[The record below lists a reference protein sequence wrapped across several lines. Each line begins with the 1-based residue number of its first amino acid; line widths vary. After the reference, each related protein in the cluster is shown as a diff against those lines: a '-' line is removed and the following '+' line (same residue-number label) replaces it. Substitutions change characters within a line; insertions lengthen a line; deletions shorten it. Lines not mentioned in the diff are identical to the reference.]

1 MSATLISNARIFNG
15 VSVVTDSGHVL
26 IESGRISRISLRDPL
41 PIPEGC
47 TVVDATGCTLLP
59 GLIDAHVHVYQDVN
73 LLETAIQYGVTTVL
87 DMHNEP
93 EWFQDISK
101 VTKQRNDVSDV
112 KSCGFGATIK
122 DGWPAAI
129 VKLVSQEPKVEERI
143 SKWPNLTDRA
153 SIEGFI
159 ARNRAAGASFTKL
172 MQEDG
177 HTMNLPFPTI
187 PVPTPSVE
195 IQRAIVDASHENG
208 MLTIAHALTN
218 HSTLSVLEA
227 GVDGLAHASIEPINE
242 QVVKA
247 FKKNNAFL
255 VPTLAVHASCSGEE
269 QESREKFSANLEGTA
284 KEHLLGCLHIT
295 REEFTIKNV
304 YEQVFTLKEAGI
316 DILCGTD
323 TSTDLLGTRAGASV
337 HHELWMYVNRCHF
350 TPQEALISATS
361 KTADRFKLADRGKI
375 EEGRLADLLLVG
387 GNPAESIDAIADI
400 QGVWRNGERLAR
412 KM

>member
-1 MSATLISNARIFNG
+1 
-15 VSVVTDSGHVL
+15 
-26 IESGRISRISLRDPL
+26 
-41 PIPEGC
+41 
-47 TVVDATGCTLLP
+47 
-59 GLIDAHVHVYQDVN
+59 
-73 LLETAIQYGVTTVL
+73 
-87 DMHNEP
+87 
-93 EWFQDISK
+93 
-101 VTKQRNDVSDV
+101 
-112 KSCGFGATIK
+112 
-122 DGWPAAI
+122 
-129 VKLVSQEPKVEERI
+129 
-143 SKWPNLTDRA
+143 
-153 SIEGFI
+153 
-159 ARNRAAGASFTKL
+159 
-172 MQEDG
+172 
-177 HTMNLPFPTI
+177 MNLPFPTI

-316 DILCGTD
+316 DIL
-323 TSTDLLGTRAGASV
+323 
-337 HHELWMYVNRCHF
+337 W
-350 TPQEALISATS
+350 
-361 KTADRFKLADRGKI
+361 
-375 EEGRLADLLLVG
+375 
-387 GNPAESIDAIADI
+387 
-400 QGVWRNGERLAR
+400 
-412 KM
+412 